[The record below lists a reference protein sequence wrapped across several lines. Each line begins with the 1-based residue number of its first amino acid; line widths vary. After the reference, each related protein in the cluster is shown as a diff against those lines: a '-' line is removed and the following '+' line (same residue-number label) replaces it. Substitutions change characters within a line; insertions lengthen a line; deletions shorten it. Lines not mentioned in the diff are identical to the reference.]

1 MRRSAYNSV
10 RGPAQ
15 DAVPAA
21 TPTEPT
27 MLKRHL
33 TLSVVCSLIALHPLV
48 AQRGLARIRGVVFDS
63 LRGKPLGNASV
74 SIAGG
79 RYTRNTDPSGRFEFD
94 SVPPGTFIIT
104 ARHALLD
111 SIGLPGLSAKAVV
124 TEDGGDITLGVPSFA
139 SMWRV
144 ACGDRRPPRD
154 SGIVYGTIRDAESSR
169 PIANASVEVSWS
181 DFVLQQQKI
190 RERRWQIDTKSNS
203 AGGYAICGVP
213 IDIATRLHTRGESA
227 ESGVLDLPVGS
238 TRVQRRDLLIAA
250 NDTSARGRIR
260 GTVIDHLGATVGD
273 AVIRVDSSSEGR
285 TDSSGTF
292 DLTRVPAGT
301 REVKVLAIG
310 AEPMTIVTDILP
322 RETTTLAVQRRPV
335 YTLNAVTT
343 TGTRGARVFATEFDV
358 RRKSG
363 FGYMQDSTTIAR
375 YDQFVNVLRSIPG
388 LNIQQRPTTL
398 TITVPNGKGGGCQ
411 PDVLID
417 GARASFNHLLD
428 LMPSEIGGLE
438 VYTHAAHIPSRFVPT
453 GIQPQCGM
461 ILVWTKYG
469 FRNR

>member
-1 MRRSAYNSV
+1 
-10 RGPAQ
+10 
-15 DAVPAA
+15 
-21 TPTEPT
+21 

-33 TLSVVCSLIALHPLV
+33 TLSVVCSLIGLHPLV
-48 AQRGLARIRGVVFDS
+48 AQRGLARVRGVVFDS

-79 RYTRNTDPSGRFEFD
+79 RFAMNTDPSGRFEFD
-94 SVPPGTFIIT
+94 SVPPGTFVIT

-111 SIGLPGLSAKAVV
+111 SIGLPGLSTKAVV
-124 TEDGGDITLGVPSFA
+124 TEDGGEGDINLSVPSFA

-181 DFVLQQQKI
+181 DFVLQQQKV
-190 RERRWQIDTKSNS
+190 RERRWRIDTKSNS

-213 IDIATRLHTRGESA
+213 VDIATELHTRAESA
-227 ESGVLDLPVGS
+227 ESGVLDLPVGA
-238 TRVQRRDLLIAA
+238 TRVQRRDLLIAT
-250 NDTSARGRIR
+250 NDTNARGRLR
-260 GTVIDHLGATVGD
+260 GTVIDHLGTTVTD

-285 TDSSGTF
+285 TDSTGAF
-292 DLTRVPAGT
+292 ELTRVPAGT

-310 AEPMTIVTDILP
+310 AEPMTIVADIMP
-322 RETTTLAVQRRPV
+322 RETTTLAVQLRPV
-335 YTLNAVTT
+335 YTLNTVTT
-343 TGTRGARVFATEFDV
+343 TGTRGARVFASEFEV

-375 YDQFVNVLRSIPG
+375 YPQFVNALRSFPS
-388 LNIQQRPTTL
+388 LNVQQRPTTL
-398 TITVPNGKGGGCQ
+398 MITVPNGKGGDCQ

-417 GARASFNHLLD
+417 GARGTFNHLLD
-428 LMPSEIGGLE
+428 LMPNEIGGVE
-438 VYTHAAHIPSRFVPT
+438 VYTHAAHIPSRFVPA

>member
-1 MRRSAYNSV
+1 
-10 RGPAQ
+10 
-15 DAVPAA
+15 
-21 TPTEPT
+21 

-33 TLSVVCSLIALHPLV
+33 TLSVVCSFAALCPV
-48 AQRGLARIRGVVFDS
+48 AAQRGMARVRGVVFDS

-79 RYTRNTDPSGRFEFD
+79 GGQFTINTDQSGRFEFD
-94 SVPPGTFIIT
+94 SVPPGTHIIT

-124 TEDGGDITLGVPSFA
+124 TEDGGDINLGVPSFA

-144 ACGDRRPPRD
+144 ACGERLPPRD
-154 SGIVYGTIRDAESSR
+154 SSIVYGTIRDAESSQ
-169 PIANASVEVSWS
+169 PVANASVEVSWS
-181 DFVLQQQKI
+181 DFVLRQQKI
-190 RERRWQIDTKSNS
+190 RERRWHVDTKSNS

-213 IDIATRLHTRGESA
+213 ADIATQLHTQAQSA
-227 ESGVLDLPVGS
+227 ESGVLDLPVGG
-238 TRVQRRDLLIAA
+238 TRVQRRDLLVAP
-250 NDTSARGRIR
+250 NDTSARGRLR
-260 GTVIDHLGATVGD
+260 GTVIDHLGAIVTD
-273 AVIRVDSSSEGR
+273 AVIRVDTSAEGR
-285 TDSSGTF
+285 TDSTGAF
-292 DLTRVPAGT
+292 EVTRVPAGT

-310 AEPMTIVTDILP
+310 AEPMTIVTDVLP
-322 RETTTLAVQRRPV
+322 RETTTLSVQLRPV
-335 YTLNAVTT
+335 YTLNTVTT
-343 TGTRGARVFATEFDV
+343 TGTRGARVFASEFDV

-363 FGYMQDSTTIAR
+363 FGYMQDSTTISR
-375 YDQFVNVLRSIPG
+375 YPQFVNALRSFPS
-388 LNIQQRPTTL
+388 LNVQQRPTTL
-398 TITVPNGKGGGCQ
+398 MITVPNGKGGDCQ

-417 GARASFNHLLD
+417 GARATFNHLLD
-428 LMPSEIGGLE
+428 LMSNEIGGVE

>member
-1 MRRSAYNSV
+1 
-10 RGPAQ
+10 
-15 DAVPAA
+15 
-21 TPTEPT
+21 

-33 TLSVVCSLIALHPLV
+33 TLSVVCSLISLHPLA
-48 AQRGLARIRGVVFDS
+48 AQRGLARVRGIVFDS

-79 RYTRNTDPSGRFEFD
+79 HFTTNTGPSGRFEFD
-94 SVPPGTFIIT
+94 SVPTGTLIIT

-111 SIGLPGLSAKAVV
+111 SIGLPGLSTKATV
-124 TEDGGDITLGVPSFA
+124 TEDGDDDINLAVPSFA
-139 SMWRV
+139 TMWRV

-190 RERRWQIDTKSNS
+190 RQRRWHIDTKSNS

-213 IDIATRLHTRGESA
+213 ADISSQLHTKAESA
-227 ESGVLDLPVGS
+227 ESGVLDLPIGA

-250 NDTSARGRIR
+250 TDSNARGRLR
-260 GTVIDHLGATVGD
+260 GTVIDHLGAIVTD

-292 DLTRVPAGT
+292 ELTRVPAGT

-310 AEPMTIVTDILP
+310 AEPMTIVADILP
-322 RETTTLAVQRRPV
+322 RETTTLSVQLRPV
-335 YTLNAVTT
+335 YTLNTVTT
-343 TGTRGARVFATEFDV
+343 TGTRGARVFAAEFEV

-363 FGYMQDSTTIAR
+363 FGYMQDSTDIAR
-375 YDQFVNVLRSIPG
+375 YPQFINALRSFPS
-388 LNIQQRPTTL
+388 LNVQQRPTTL
-398 TITVPNGKGGGCQ
+398 VITVPNGKGGDCQ

-417 GARASFNHLLD
+417 GARGTFNHLLD
-428 LMPSEIGGLE
+428 LMSNEIGGVE
-438 VYTHAAHIPSRFVPT
+438 VYTHASHIPSRFVPA

>member
-1 MRRSAYNSV
+1 
-10 RGPAQ
+10 
-15 DAVPAA
+15 
-21 TPTEPT
+21 

-33 TLSVVCSLIALHPLV
+33 TLSVVCSLVALTPV
-48 AQRGLARIRGVVFDS
+48 AAQHGLARVRGVVFDS

-79 RYTRNTDPSGRFEFD
+79 RFTMNTDPSGRFEFD
-94 SVPPGTFIIT
+94 SVPPGTLVVT

-124 TEDGGDITLGVPSFA
+124 TEGGSDINLSVPSFA

-154 SGIVYGTIRDAESSR
+154 SSIVYGTIRDAESSQ
-169 PIANASVEVSWS
+169 PVANASVEVSWS

-190 RERRWQIDTKSNS
+190 RERRWHVDTKSNS

-213 IDIATRLHTRGESA
+213 SDIATQLHTQAQAG
-227 ESGVLDLPVGS
+227 ESGVLDLPVGG
-238 TRVQRRDLLIAA
+238 TRVQRRDLLIAP
-250 NDTSARGRIR
+250 NDTSSRGRIR
-260 GTVIDHLGATVGD
+260 GTVIDHLGAIVTD

-285 TDSSGTF
+285 TDSTGAF
-292 DLTRVPAGT
+292 ELARVPAGT

-310 AEPMTIVTDILP
+310 AEPMTIVADVLP
-322 RETTTLAVQRRPV
+322 RETMTLNVQLRPV
-335 YTLNAVTT
+335 YTLNTVTT
-343 TGTRGARVFATEFDV
+343 TGVRGARVFAAEFDV

-363 FGYMQDSTTIAR
+363 FGYMQDSTTIVR
-375 YDQFVNVLRSIPG
+375 YPQFVNVLRSFPS
-388 LNIQQRPTTL
+388 LNVQQRPTTL
-398 TITVPNGKGGGCQ
+398 LITVPNGKGGDCQ

-417 GARASFNHLLD
+417 GARGTFNHLLD
-428 LMPSEIGGLE
+428 LMPNEIGGVE
-438 VYTHAAHIPSRFVPT
+438 VYTHASHIPSRFVPA

>member
-1 MRRSAYNSV
+1 
-10 RGPAQ
+10 
-15 DAVPAA
+15 
-21 TPTEPT
+21 

-33 TLSVVCSLIALHPLV
+33 TLSVVCTLIGLHPV
-48 AQRGLARIRGVVFDS
+48 AAQRGMARVRGVVFDS

-79 RYTRNTDPSGRFEFD
+79 EGHFTISTDPSGRFQFD
-94 SVPPGTFIIT
+94 SVPPGTHIIT

-111 SIGLPGLSAKAVV
+111 SIGLGGLSAKTVV
-124 TEDGGDITLGVPSFA
+124 TEDGTDVNLSVPSFA

-169 PIANASVEVSWS
+169 PIANAAVDVTWS

-190 RERRWQIDTKSNS
+190 RERRWHIETKSNS
-203 AGGYAICGVP
+203 AGGYAVCGVP
-213 IDIATRLHTRGESA
+213 TDIATQLHTHTETGGA
-227 ESGVLDLPVGS
+227 ESGVLDLPVGA
-238 TRVQRRDLLIAA
+238 TRVQRRDLLIAD

-260 GTVIDHLGATVGD
+260 GTVIDHLGAVVTD

-285 TDSSGTF
+285 TDSTGAF
-292 DLTRVPAGT
+292 ELTRVPAGT

-310 AEPMTIVTDILP
+310 AEPMILVTDILP
-322 RETTTLAVQRRPV
+322 RETTTLSVQLRPV
-335 YTLNAVTT
+335 YTLNTVTT
-343 TGTRGARVFATEFDV
+343 TGTRGARVFAAEFEV

-363 FGYMQDSTTIAR
+363 FGYMQDSTSIAR
-375 YDQFVNVLRSIPG
+375 YPQFVNALRSFPS
-388 LNIQQRPTTL
+388 LNVQQRPTTL
-398 TITVPNGKGGGCQ
+398 MITVPNGKGGDCQ

-417 GARASFNHLLD
+417 GARATFNHLID
-428 LMPSEIGGLE
+428 LMSNEIGGVE
-438 VYTHAAHIPSRFVPT
+438 VYTHAAHIPARFVPA
-453 GIQPQCGM
+453 GLQPQCGM

>member
-1 MRRSAYNSV
+1 
-10 RGPAQ
+10 
-15 DAVPAA
+15 
-21 TPTEPT
+21 

-33 TLSVVCSLIALHPLV
+33 TLSVVCSLVALSPLA
-48 AQRGLARIRGVVFDS
+48 AQRGLARVRGVVFDS

-79 RYTRNTDPSGRFEFD
+79 HFTMNTDPSGRFEFD
-94 SVPPGTFIIT
+94 SVPPGTLIIT

-124 TEDGGDITLGVPSFA
+124 TEGGGDVNLSVPSFA

-144 ACGDRRPPRD
+144 ACGDRQAPRD

-169 PIANASVEVSWS
+169 PIADASVEVTWS
-181 DFVLQQQKI
+181 DFMLLQQKI
-190 RERRWQIDTKSNS
+190 RERRWHVDTKSNR

-213 IDIATRLHTRGESA
+213 VDLATQLYAHA
-227 ESGVLDLPVGS
+227 EAAASGVLDLPVGG

-250 NDTSARGRIR
+250 TDTSARGRLR
-260 GTVIDHLGATVGD
+260 GRVIDHLGAVVTD

-285 TDSSGTF
+285 TDSTGAF
-292 DLTRVPAGT
+292 EVPRVPAGT

-310 AEPMTIVTDILP
+310 AEPMTILTDILP
-322 RETTTLAVQRRPV
+322 RETTTLSVQLRPV
-335 YTLNAVTT
+335 YTLNTVTT
-343 TGTRGARVFATEFDV
+343 TSTRGARVSAAEFDV

-363 FGYMQDSTTIAR
+363 FGYIEDSTTISR
-375 YDQFVNVLRSIPG
+375 YPQFVNALRSFPG
-388 LNIQQRPTTL
+388 LTIQQRPTTL
-398 TITVPNGKGGGCQ
+398 MITVPNGKGGECQ

-417 GARASFNHLLD
+417 GARATFNHLLD
-428 LMPSEIGGLE
+428 LMSSEIGGVE